1 MMFSLSRNRWH
12 HPKAMTK
19 TCHLTIRGR
28 VQGVGFRMYLQR
40 EAQMHGVTGWV
51 RNRSGGSVEAVL
63 QGPPD
68 AVQAVI
74 DWAHHGP
81 RKARVTDVQVSD
93 AGGAYSG
100 FEQRP
105 TE

>member
-1 MMFSLSRNRWH
+1 ML
-12 HPKAMTK
+12 K
-19 TCHLTIRGR
+19 TCHLRIRGR

-40 EAQMHGVTGWV
+40 EAQRHGVAGWV
-51 RNRSGGSVEAVL
+51 RNRVDGSVEAVM
-63 QGPPD
+63 QGPAE

-74 DWAHHGP
+74 DWARRGP
-81 RKARVTDVQVSD
+81 PSARVTDIEVRDADGSYSD
-93 AGGAYSG
+93 